1 MSDFLN
7 DLNEAQFLAAN
18 ELEGPLMILAG
29 AGSGKTR
36 VLTYRIAHLIAQ
48 GVDPFNILA
57 LTFTNK
63 AAKEMRERIERL
75 IGSES
80 RNLWMGTFHSVFA
93 KILRA
98 ESGHINYPYNFT
110 IYDTIDAKSLL
121 KTVIKEMGLDDK
133 IYKPNVIYNRIS
145 SAKNQLITA
154 KEYAED
160 LNITKEDQYM
170 GRGKTSEIYTA
181 YEIRCFKSGAMDFDD
196 LLLKTFQLFEK
207 KPEILNKYQNI
218 FQYILVDE
226 YQDTNHAQYTI
237 IHQLSNLYHNI
248 CVVGDD
254 AQSIYSFR
262 GANISNIINF
272 KTDYKGAQIL
282 KLEQNY
288 RSTKNIVGA
297 ANAIIKLNKNQIP
310 KDVWT
315 NNEIGEKIQIIKNK
329 TDNEEGRFVAESI
342 FENKMQH
349 QLPNQSF
356 AVLYRT
362 NAQSRA
368 IEEALRKI
376 NISYK
381 IYGGISFYQ
390 RKEIKDLLSY
400 FRMIVNPNDE
410 EALKRIINYP
420 ARGIG
425 KTSLD
430 KVFIIANQYNTSLW
444 EVIANINIYPTG
456 LNNSAKSKF
465 EDFVTLIVKFNSGL
479 YNTTAYDLAHQIA
492 LETGILKELNN
503 DKTPEG
509 ISRYENIME
518 LLSAIKQFTNIEER
532 TSDGKINN
540 TLDKFMEDVALL
552 TDADNEK
559 EDDKD
564 KITLMT
570 IHAAK
575 GLEFP
580 YVYIVGLEENLFP
593 SQMALNSRDELEEER
608 RLFYVALTR
617 AEKMVYLSYA
627 ITRFKFG
634 NINYS
639 DPSRFISE
647 IPQEYVTQ
655 TNIIKNK
662 VLPQNLNYPEKKLT
676 KLTSL
681 SSSNEKIIAV
691 PTSSN
696 SDIKVGQTVIHLRFG
711 KGKVANIE
719 GIGANTK
726 ATIIFDNS
734 GTKQVLVKFA
744 KLKVID

>member
-1 MSDFLN
+1 MSDFLK

-36 VLTYRIAHLIAQ
+36 VLTYRIAHLMSQ

-63 AAKEMRERIERL
+63 AAKEMRERIEK
-75 IGSES
+75 IVGSES

-93 KILRA
+93 RILRA
-98 ESGHINYPYNFT
+98 ESGHLNYPYNFT

-121 KTVIKEMGLDDK
+121 KTVIKEMELDDK

-160 LNITKEDQYM
+160 INITKEDHYM
-170 GRGKTSEIYTA
+170 GRGKTAEIYLG
-181 YEIRCFKSGAMDFDD
+181 YQMRCFKAGAMDFDD
-196 LLLKTFQLFEK
+196 LLLKTYQLFES

-226 YQDTNHAQYTI
+226 YQDTNHAQYSI
-237 IHQLSNLYHNI
+237 IQQLSNLYHNI

-297 ANAIIKLNKNQIP
+297 ANAIIKLNKQQIP
-310 KDVWT
+310 KEVWT
-315 NNEIGEKIQIIKNK
+315 DNPVGDKILVTKNK
-329 TDNEEGRFVAESI
+329 TDNDEGRYVAESI
-342 FENKMQH
+342 FENKMQY
-349 QLPNQSF
+349 QLPNNAF

-376 NISYK
+376 NLSYK

-400 FRMIVNPNDE
+400 FRVIINPSDE

-430 KVFIIANQYNTSLW
+430 KIFIIANQYNKSIW
-444 EVIANINIYPTG
+444 EVMANLNYYPTG

-465 EDFVTLIVKFNSGL
+465 EDFVTQMVKFNSGL

-492 LETGILKELNN
+492 IETGILKDLNS

-509 ISRYENIME
+509 IARYENIME

-532 TSDGKINN
+532 NQEGKIVN
-540 TLDKFMEDVALL
+540 TLDKQPA
-552 TDADNEK
+552 
-559 EDDKD
+559 
-564 KITLMT
+564 
-570 IHAAK
+570 
-575 GLEFP
+575 
-580 YVYIVGLEENLFP
+580 
-593 SQMALNSRDELEEER
+593 
-608 RLFYVALTR
+608 
-617 AEKMVYLSYA
+617 
-627 ITRFKFG
+627 
-634 NINYS
+634 
-639 DPSRFISE
+639 
-647 IPQEYVTQ
+647 
-655 TNIIKNK
+655 
-662 VLPQNLNYPEKKLT
+662 
-676 KLTSL
+676 
-681 SSSNEKIIAV
+681 
-691 PTSSN
+691 
-696 SDIKVGQTVIHLRFG
+696 
-711 KGKVANIE
+711 
-719 GIGANTK
+719 
-726 ATIIFDNS
+726 
-734 GTKQVLVKFA
+734 
-744 KLKVID
+744 